1 MRNITLLIVAILL
14 LAGCSN
20 DNTPSSA
27 PTFALHTEGID
38 VTDEGGYFEVE
49 YTISGLNNSIM
60 PIARCDAEWITD
72 IDNST
77 NGIIALR
84 ILANYTPQP
93 REATITLKHI
103 GTDVTPTLTIRQ
115 EGCTGEKLAIE
126 LVECDYSKCSIRL
139 TPQNDDMPYI
149 VMMAEKSYF
158 EASDIT
164 NPEALIAADI
174 ARYYSYI
181 ESSESLEEFIERENI
196 ALRGVQTR
204 QWQELSPAKE
214 YVIYAYGIYVN
225 GDTYD
230 RITPIYHTIIAERMP
245 ERVPQNFDVE
255 ISTTGPEVTLTI
267 EPQSWEGYYMVQFV
281 EDSQAGYIEQ
291 GLPLDNNF
299 ESAVAESFFYIS
311 DHLFYFEEKSAEQ
324 IMQQLGYRGRVTL
337 NQTLNANHRY
347 MVIIYAIAADEGNIP
362 MMVSNSTVHY
372 FSTGDVDMSDMTF
385 AVEFKNIHPRSV
397 DVTITPSADEP
408 YTAVMMYAR
417 NMPAGNKQEQLD
429 YVMSKYAPMEI
440 TGIYEEHIDQLSP
453 DTEFILAIYGYYAG
467 AATTELFIYRFKTLA
482 DAEGSNRIVEVQC
495 TAYDLAEVAALEPYY
510 NSFLGYADY
519 FLSVDITT
527 LTPSPALHFD
537 IFRKDIVEEYDI
549 EDIKQSLL
557 EYSYTSSPDWGLCSY
572 GNEYVICGFAEDE
585 SGYIGE
591 LYISEPISFT
601 REQTEDAAIFIEL
614 YKEYIN

>member
-14 LAGCSN
+14 FAGCSN

-93 REATITLKHI
+93 RTATITLKHI

-181 ESSESLEEFIERENI
+181 ESRESLEEFIERENI

-204 QWQELSPAKE
+204 QWQDLSPAKE

-230 RITPIYHTIIAERMP
+230 RITPIYHTIVAERMP
-245 ERVPQNFDVE
+245 QRVPQNFDVE

-291 GLPLDNNF
+291 GLPLDNSF

-467 AATTELFIYRFKTLA
+467 AATTELFIYHFNTLA

-601 REQTEDAAIFIEL
+601 REQTGNAAIFVEL
-614 YKEYIN
+614 YKEYID